1 MKPIN
6 STKTCNETSEQ
17 QKKWL
22 NSNKNKLNNIK
33 KNAFFNKCQTQ
44 P

>member
-1 MKPIN
+1 MQRDFRIVAKKKLKN
-6 STKTCNETSEQ
+6 S
-17 QKKWL
+17 
-22 NSNKNKLNNIK
+22 KNKLNNIK